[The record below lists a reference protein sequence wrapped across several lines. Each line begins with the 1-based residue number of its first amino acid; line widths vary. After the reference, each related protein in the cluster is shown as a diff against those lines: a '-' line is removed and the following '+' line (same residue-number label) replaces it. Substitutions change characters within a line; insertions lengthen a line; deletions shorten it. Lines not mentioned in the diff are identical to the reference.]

1 MEKDA
6 EIELECSTTEST
18 EPIDTVEVG
27 GKFEIILD
35 VKKINTSKRIEF
47 SRFEESP
54 NVSMTFW

>member
-47 SRFEESP
+47 SRFEE
-54 NVSMTFW
+54 